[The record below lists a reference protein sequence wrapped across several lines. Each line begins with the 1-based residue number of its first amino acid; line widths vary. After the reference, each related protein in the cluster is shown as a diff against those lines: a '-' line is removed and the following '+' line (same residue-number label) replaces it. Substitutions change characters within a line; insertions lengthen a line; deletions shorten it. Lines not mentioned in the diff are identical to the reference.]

1 MVESHDCH
9 MMCSPF
15 PQGIQT
21 PHPPQ
26 SEAVVVGPQVLL
38 LLVCEVRLVPIVQGL
53 VPLLLHSQVSLVAL
67 EGVLQHSTCCIRL
80 LELVVDTEMGT
91 GRLGMGIP
99 DEAMGRG
106 EKALAHIVSQHNTT
120 QAHTHSTSPHLM
132 SDSMILVLGPLWNSS
147 SL

>member
-1 MVESHDCH
+1 

-38 LLVCEVRLVPIVQGL
+38 LLICEVRLVPIVQGL
-53 VPLLLHSQVSLVAL
+53 VPLLLYSQVSLVAL

-80 LELVVDTEMGT
+80 LELVVDAEMGT

-99 DEAMGRG
+99 D
-106 EKALAHIVSQHNTT
+106 
-120 QAHTHSTSPHLM
+120 
-132 SDSMILVLGPLWNSS
+132 
-147 SL
+147 